1 MGKKLDLA
9 LAVLNGAVGDHLAR
23 TGNGL
28 ATEMTLVSGGRP
40 LPLERE
46 ALRRALPSPTGRV
59 ALLLHGLMSSEDIWL
74 HHDGADYGALLQ
86 RDLGITPLYLRY
98 NSGLAIADNGA
109 LLDAL
114 LARLMTVYPGV
125 IEELIPIGYSMG
137 GLVVRSACHVATSRA
152 ASESASTSSSTSN
165 ATSVSTSVSTS
176 MSTSMSTNTGAPGA
190 WLPRVRRALY
200 VGTPHQGAPM
210 ERAGRV
216 IARILRAVPDPYTQL
231 AAQLAHLRSDGIKDL
246 GDADLRHQDRAAG
259 LPRIGLYD
267 PRHPVPLLPQIQ
279 HYLVAGSL
287 SKDPWLAALF
297 GDSIVP
303 LRSASDGAVVDA
315 PSFAL
320 PPDHARIVSGVSHL
334 DLAHSKAVYQHLRD
348 WCAQPAPVVGTPAA
362 AEPEG
367 EGR

>member
-28 ATEMTLVSGGRP
+28 ATEMTLVSGRRP

-74 HHDGADYGALLQ
+74 HHDGPDYGALLQ

-114 LARLMTVYPGV
+114 LEKLMTVYPGV
-125 IEELIPIGYSMG
+125 IDELIPIGYSMG
-137 GLVVRSACHVATSRA
+137 GLVVRSACQVATSRA
-152 ASESASTSSSTSN
+152 ASESASTSK
-165 ATSVSTSVSTS
+165 ATSRGMS
-176 MSTSMSTNTGAPGA
+176 MSTSTSAPGA

-216 IARILRAVPDPYTQL
+216 IAKILRAVPDPYTQL

-259 LPRIGLYD
+259 LPRIGLRD

-348 WCAQPAPVVGTPAA
+348 WCAQPSPVVGTPAA

-367 EGR
+367 EER

>member
-28 ATEMTLVSGGRP
+28 ATEMTLVSGRRP

-74 HHDGADYGALLQ
+74 HHDGPDYGALLQ

-114 LARLMTVYPGV
+114 LEKLMTVYPGV
-125 IEELIPIGYSMG
+125 IDELIPIGYSMG
-137 GLVVRSACHVATSRA
+137 GLVVRSACQVATSRA
-152 ASESASTSSSTSN
+152 ASESASTSK
-165 ATSVSTSVSTS
+165 ATSRGMS
-176 MSTSMSTNTGAPGA
+176 MSTSTSAPGA

-216 IARILRAVPDPYTQL
+216 IAKILRAVPDPYTQL

-259 LPRIGLYD
+259 LPRIGLRD

-348 WCAQPAPVVGTPAA
+348 WCAQPSQVVGTPAA

-367 EGR
+367 EER

>member
-28 ATEMTLVSGGRP
+28 ATEMTLVSGRRP

-59 ALLLHGLMSSEDIWL
+59 
-74 HHDGADYGALLQ
+74 ALLQ

-114 LARLMTVYPGV
+114 LEKLMTVYPGV
-125 IEELIPIGYSMG
+125 IDELIPIGYSMG
-137 GLVVRSACHVATSRA
+137 GLVVRSACQVATSRA
-152 ASESASTSSSTSN
+152 ASESASTSK
-165 ATSVSTSVSTS
+165 ATSRGMS
-176 MSTSMSTNTGAPGA
+176 MSTSTSAPGA

-216 IARILRAVPDPYTQL
+216 IAKILRAVPDPYTQL

-259 LPRIGLYD
+259 LPRIGLRD

-348 WCAQPAPVVGTPAA
+348 WCAQPSPVVGTPAA

-367 EGR
+367 EER